1 MPVAMI
7 TGGAS
12 LIGEGIGRALVN
24 DGWTVVV
31 TDVDKAGA
39 DKVAKALGNKA
50 SAETLDVTDMD
61 AVVKTIAGIVK
72 THGSLDGLVNAA
84 GGLRSLGIEKKE
96 FTESTPEE
104 WWKIVQ
110 VNLEGVMNCVH
121 AALPPMMKARKG
133 AIVSIAANRGL
144 RGMKGAAV
152 HSGAKAGVIVFTQ
165 NIATE
170 AAPYNVRINTVVPG
184 STLSRTKKDSKDGGS
199 RRLSMLGRNTSP
211 EDVGNMVR
219 FLMSDQAGHVT
230 GACFDVSG
238 GTAQH

>member
-12 LIGEGIGRALVN
+12 LIGEGIGRALIG

-31 TDVDKAGA
+31 TDIDLKGA
-39 DKVAKALGNKA
+39 QAVAKTLGNKA
-50 SAETLDVTDMD
+50 SAQALDVTDPD
-61 AVVKTIAGIVK
+61 AIKETIAGIIK
-72 THGSLDGLVNAA
+72 SHGSLDGLVNAA
-84 GGLRSLGIEKKE
+84 GGLRRLGIEKKE
-96 FTESTPEE
+96 FTESTPDD

-121 AALPPMMKARKG
+121 AALPPMMAARKG
-133 AIVSIAANRGL
+133 AIVSIASNRGL
-144 RGMKGAAV
+144 RGMEGAAV

-170 AAPYNVRINTVVPG
+170 AGPFNVRINTVVPG
-184 STLSRTKKDSKDGGS
+184 RAEARWKAKDDKGS
-199 RRLSMLGRNTSP
+199 RRLSPLGRHTSA

-219 FLMSDQAGHVT
+219 FLMSDQASHVT

>member
-12 LIGEGIGRALVN
+12 LIGEGIGRALID
-24 DGWTVVV
+24 DGWTVAM
-31 TDVDKAGA
+31 TDIDLQGA
-39 DKVAKALGNKA
+39 QQVAKALGNQA
-50 SAETLDVTDMD
+50 TADALDVTDLE
-61 AVVKTIAGIVK
+61 AVQQTIAGIVK
-72 THGSLDGLVNAA
+72 NHGSLDGLVNGA
-84 GGLRSLGIEKKE
+84 GGLRRLGIEKKE
-96 FTESTPEE
+96 FTESTPAE

-121 AALPPMMKARKG
+121 AALPHMMAARQG
-133 AIVSIAANRGL
+133 SIVSIASNRGL

-170 AAPYNVRINTVVPG
+170 AAPFNVRINTVVPG
-184 STLSRTKKDSKDGGS
+184 NTEARWKGKDDRGS
-199 RRLSMLGRNTSP
+199 RRMSLLGRHTSAQ
-211 EDVGNMVR
+211 DVGNMVR
-219 FLMSDQAGHVT
+219 FLMSTQASHVT